1 MRRAAAY
8 LAAMMALLS
17 GHGMASAGGTQT
29 TVLELFTSQGCSSC
43 PPADVLFATYAKRRD
58 LVALSMPVD
67 YWDYLGWKDTL
78 ANPRFAARQRAYAR
92 SLGTGNVY
100 TPQIVAGGI
109 EQAIGSKQDQVDAAI
124 AGARRASA
132 LLSVNV
138 IAQLTPTGIAISVGS
153 LVTGDVGGSDNLVTL
168 GVKQAVEPSGGAK
181 DTSAAAHTA
190 KPAFKA
196 ATVWFAVVSPKV
208 DVTIR
213 RGENKGRK
221 LAYHNVVR
229 SLTPVGMYNGQAI
242 KLALPPTA
250 AEGDATECAV
260 FIQEGEAG
268 RIVGAAWMK
277 R

>member
-8 LAAMMALLS
+8 LAAMVALLP
-17 GHGMASAGGTQT
+17 GHGMAWAGGTQT

-58 LVALSMPVD
+58 LVALSMSVD

-100 TPQIVAGGI
+100 TPQIVAGGT
-109 EQAIGSKQDQVDAAI
+109 EQAIGSKQGQVDAAI
-124 AGARRASA
+124 DGARRASA
-132 LLSVNV
+132 LISVDV
-138 IAQLTPTGIAISVGS
+138 IAQLTPNGIAISVGS
-153 LVTGDVGGSDNLVTL
+153 LVSGGGGPNKLTTL
-168 GVKQAVEPSGGAK
+168 GVKQAAEPPGGANG
-181 DTSAAAHTA
+181 TTAASGSATTVS
-190 KPAFKA
+190 KA

-229 SLTPVGMYNGQAI
+229 SLTPVGMYSGQAI
-242 KLALPPTA
+242 KLALTSTA

-268 RIVGAAWMK
+268 RIIGAAWMK